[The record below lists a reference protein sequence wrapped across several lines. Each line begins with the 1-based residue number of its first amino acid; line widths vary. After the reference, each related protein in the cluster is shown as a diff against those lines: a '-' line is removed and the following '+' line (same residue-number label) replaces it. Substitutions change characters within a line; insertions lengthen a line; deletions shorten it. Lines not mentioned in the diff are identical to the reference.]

1 MAKEKD
7 GEVLKSLREDQSVS
21 QDKVLKLK
29 RLLVRKWQTSK
40 LQRRH
45 RESKVASTVIQ
56 LLPMRNAKLREKNQF
71 KLSLFKRRLRES
83 RVASMELQLL
93 PTRNA
98 KLREKSQ
105 CKLSLLLRSLR
116 VSKVV
121 LTVPLLLINNV

>member
-40 LQRRH
+40 LPRKL
-45 RESKVASTVIQ
+45 RESKVASMVIR
-56 LLPMRNAKLREKNQF
+56 LLPMRNAKLRVKNQF
-71 KLSLFKRRLRES
+71 KLSLFKRRLKES
-83 RVASMELQLL
+83 RVASMVIQLL

-98 KLREKSQ
+98 KLRGKNQ
-105 CKLSLLLRSLR
+105 FKLLLLLKSLR

-121 LTVPLLLINNV
+121 LMVPLLLINNV

>member
-40 LQRRH
+40 LPRKL
-45 RESKVASTVIQ
+45 RESKVASMEIQ

-71 KLSLFKRRLRES
+71 KLLLFKRSLKEF
-83 RVASMELQLL
+83 RVASMVKQLL

-98 KLREKSQ
+98 KLRGKNQ
-105 CKLSLLLRSLR
+105 CKLSLLLKSLR

-121 LTVPLLLINNV
+121 LMVPLLIINNV